1 MAARRLEEDPSD
13 SEARVE
19 KGKGDRR
26 CDESAGEGERG
37 KGGRLGCTDMQ
48 MRGGRPRV
56 TNF

>member
-1 MAARRLEEDPSD
+1 MAARRLEEDRSD
-13 SEARVE
+13 SEARAE

-26 CDESAGEGERG
+26 CDESA
-37 KGGRLGCTDMQ
+37 GGRLGCTDMQ

>member
-1 MAARRLEEDPSD
+1 MAARRLEEDRSD

-26 CDESAGEGERG
+26 CDESAGGGGEGP
-37 KGGRLGCTDMQ
+37 GCTDMQ